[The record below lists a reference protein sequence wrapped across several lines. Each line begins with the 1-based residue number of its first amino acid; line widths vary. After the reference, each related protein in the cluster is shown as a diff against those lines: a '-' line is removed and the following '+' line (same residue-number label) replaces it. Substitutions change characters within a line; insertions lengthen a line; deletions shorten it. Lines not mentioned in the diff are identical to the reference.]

1 MHILP
6 RRSLDNVN
14 DKNDSNQKKRCAI
27 IEADLTKLQ
36 LNDSERNSIGKEIV
50 KIAKKNSINDVN
62 VQYAFIS
69 DNKRK
74 VIIFASYDNEGNFKT
89 FYSNLKSKVNLNNKD
104 IFLLIEGVNVLQR

>member
-1 MHILP
+1 MHIFP
-6 RRSLDNVN
+6 RRSLNKIN
-14 DKNDSNQKKRCAI
+14 DKIDSDQKKHCAI

-50 KIAKKNSINDVN
+50 KITKKNSINDVN

-74 VIIFASYDNEGNFKT
+74 VIIFASYDNEANFKT
-89 FYSNLKSKVNLNNKD
+89 FYSNLQSKVNLNNKD
-104 IFLLIEGVNVLQR
+104 IFLLIEGINVLQR